1 PLLGNST
8 GIDFQDELDE
18 FFKNVSTSIP

>member
-1 PLLGNST
+1 LGNST

-18 FFKNVSTSIP
+18 FFKNVSTS